1 MRASRD
7 DEDRPCEKHLMLI
20 IQTVVLLIF
29 VGLVK
34 CEYTC
39 GIEKRCIDQKA
50 MQRCSAPKCSPWDS
64 HQAMVDSELVTC
76 ASNIRGAAIRIAGA
90 ADTYD
95 SGDGRC
101 INDEGDLRIKCG
113 FS

>member
-20 IQTVVLLIF
+20 IQTVVFLTF

-50 MQRCSAPKCSPWDS
+50 VQRSKVFTLGLSPGYGG
-64 HQAMVDSELVTC
+64 Q
-76 ASNIRGAAIRIAGA
+76 
-90 ADTYD
+90 
-95 SGDGRC
+95 
-101 INDEGDLRIKCG
+101 
-113 FS
+113 